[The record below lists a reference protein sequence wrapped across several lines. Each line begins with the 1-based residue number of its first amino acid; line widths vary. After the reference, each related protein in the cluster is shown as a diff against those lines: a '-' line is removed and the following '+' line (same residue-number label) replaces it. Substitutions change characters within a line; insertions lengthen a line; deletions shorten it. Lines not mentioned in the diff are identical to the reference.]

1 MVRLGN
7 YVKGDG
13 EIPAGSD
20 AFVCSTIITA
30 GDKPIKIQSGHQY
43 GGDATEYT
51 RLILVAPNALL
62 QTNKTDE
69 LVEAGNG
76 TVMFA
81 GNIDGGHAATDPLPL
96 FGSITRQQ
104 MGANFILPPYY
115 SICFYT
121 STANTAAYY
130 ATLNGFECE
139 Y

>member
-1 MVRLGN
+1 MVKLGD
-7 YVKGDG
+7 YVNGDG

-20 AFVCSTIITA
+20 AFVVSTIITA
-30 GDKPIKIQSGHQY
+30 GNKPIKIQAGHQY
-43 GGDATEYT
+43 GGDATEDT
-51 RLILVAPNALL
+51 RLILIAPNSP
-62 QTNKTDE
+62 QNKSDE

-76 TVMFA
+76 TIMFS

-115 SICFYT
+115 SIGFYAT
-121 STANTAAYY
+121 TANTAAYY
-130 ATLNGFECE
+130 STLSGFECE

>member
-1 MVRLGN
+1 MVKLGD

-20 AFVCSTIITA
+20 AFVVSTIITA
-30 GDKPIKIQSGHQY
+30 GNKPIKIQAGHQY

-51 RLILVAPNALL
+51 RLILIAPNSP
-62 QTNKTDE
+62 QNKSDE

-76 TVMFA
+76 TIMFS

-96 FGSITRQQ
+96 FGAITRQQ

-115 SICFYT
+115 SIGFYAT
-121 STANTAAYY
+121 TANTAAYY